1 MSSLM
6 GCAATL
12 GRDVPRPVDR
22 QIAPILFTMRDSDR
36 CPHGRRSLPSEAVA
50 PTRLLWNKAVVDHT
64 LITAG
69 IIGVVALLYAT
80 AGQAGGTAFLAV
92 MALEGFAATE
102 LRPTALL
109 LNIVAAGYATWQRHR
124 RAPIPWRLLTA
135 LTLPSLLSAF
145 LGGFLVLD
153 APTYFLITGLVLIGA
168 APLLL
173 IRRGDVDL
181 KAHPVHLLPAALIG
195 GAVGLLSGLTG
206 VGGGVF
212 LAPSLIALR
221 WASPRQAAALSPP
234 FILCNSVAALI
245 GALAAS
251 QRVAAGAPIYAVAA
265 VAGAIFGTAIGRRW
279 MSERATRYVL
289 AAILLFTGLR
299 LLGR

>member
-1 MSSLM
+1 M
-6 GCAATL
+6 
-12 GRDVPRPVDR
+12 
-22 QIAPILFTMRDSDR
+22 
-36 CPHGRRSLPSEAVA
+36 
-50 PTRLLWNKAVVDHT
+50 

-109 LNIVAAGYATWQRHR
+109 LNIVAAGYATWQLHR
-124 RAPIPWRLLTA
+124 RAPMPWRLLTA
-135 LTLPSLLSAF
+135 LTLPSLLTAL
-145 LGGFLVLD
+145 LGGFLVLA
-153 APTYFLITGLVLIGA
+153 APTYFLITGFVLIGA

-173 IRRGDVDL
+173 IRRGDDGL
-181 KAHPVHLLPAALIG
+181 TAHPVQFLPAALIG
-195 GAVGLLSGLTG
+195 GAIGLLSGLTG

-212 LAPSLIALR
+212 LASSLIALG

-245 GALAAS
+245 GALAAG
-251 QRVAAGAPIYAVAA
+251 QRIAAGAAIYAVAA
-265 VAGAIFGTAIGRRW
+265 TAGAVCGTAIGRRW
-279 MSERATRYVL
+279 MSERTTRYGL
-289 AAILLFTGLR
+289 AAILLFTGIR
-299 LLGR
+299 LLRR